1 MKAASV
7 CTVLG
12 LTLISGALLAATTG
26 MTNEM
31 PSRLEARFEALDDD
45 GDGRVARSEL
55 DADAALRQ
63 HFGAL
68 DGNGDGVLS
77 WPEFRGQG
85 MPDWTNE
92 TRDATS

>member
-12 LTLISGALLAATTG
+12 LALISGALLAATTG
-26 MTNEM
+26 MTSEM
-31 PSRLEARFEALDDD
+31 PSRLEARFETLDGD

-55 DADAALRQ
+55 DAAAGLRR

-68 DGNGDGVLS
+68 DHDGDGALS
-77 WPEFRGQG
+77 WSEFRDRG
-85 MPDWTNE
+85 MPDSME
-92 TRDATS
+92 AAQDAN